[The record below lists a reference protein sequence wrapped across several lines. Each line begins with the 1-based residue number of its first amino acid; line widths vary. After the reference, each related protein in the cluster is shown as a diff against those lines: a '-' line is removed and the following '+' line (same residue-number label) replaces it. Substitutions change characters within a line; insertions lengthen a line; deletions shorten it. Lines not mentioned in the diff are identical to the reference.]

1 MPNNLNQPN
10 RGQGMQDRNKQ
21 GEFTKDKSRNASDRG
36 NSGYGK
42 DKNIDYQKGSNLGR
56 QGSSSQSS
64 KHMSNI
70 GRKGGQH

>member
-1 MPNNLNQPN
+1 MRNNQNLPD

-21 GEFTKDKSRNASDRG
+21 GEFTEEKSKNASNRG
-36 NSGYGK
+36 NLGYGK
-42 DKNIDYQKGSNLGR
+42 DSNIDYQKSSNPGR

-64 KHMSNI
+64 KHMADI